1 MVKLVVDVFN
11 LVEAIP
17 GNKKKL
23 HLSEEMTHVDY
34 DYFDDIGVP
43 LTTFLK
49 EQKML
54 NLNGNNG
61 DYVKPNFDAFRK
73 QNPDL
78 LRKLE
83 PYYFERSRG
92 RHSTGGS
99 HAE

>member
-1 MVKLVVDVFN
+1 MLEFFN
-11 LVEAIP
+11 FVEAIP

-43 LTTFLK
+43 LTAFLK

-54 NLNGNNG
+54 NFNGNNG
-61 DYVKPNFDAFRK
+61 EHVKPNFDAFRK
-73 QNPDL
+73 QNPEL

-83 PYYFERSRG
+83 PYYFEQARG
-92 RHSTGGS
+92 RSSIGS